1 MDSYDALMLRNRVIE
16 NELAYARSVDIMSTN
31 FIDKYRW
38 PANLEEFERYPNVDW
53 VDELRE
59 ICYIINITSMLVE
72 VQISILCWCGLCSQS
87 DIYKSVDNQRGYDP
101 GFIRQT

>member
-16 NELAYARSVDIMSTN
+16 NELAYAPDQWINYRPQN

-53 VDELRE
+53 VDELLRDLLTHHTTL
-59 ICYIINITSMLVE
+59 TSMLVE
-72 VQISILCWCGLCSQS
+72 VQIS
-87 DIYKSVDNQRGYDP
+87 
-101 GFIRQT
+101 